1 MRWAPSIARSW
12 SRSSTRRSC
21 PRHSKTTSSPCLQ
34 QVLQGLEKVTLP
46 TSEISKALTE
56 GGTPCTV
63 SELKGRFEKHLDAL
77 TRGKD
82 PAKVRI
88 VIE

>member
-1 MRWAPSIARSW
+1 
-12 SRSSTRRSC
+12 
-21 PRHSKTTSSPCLQ
+21 
-34 QVLQGLEKVTLP
+34 LEKITL
-46 TSEISKALTE
+46 TTTDIKKALTE
-56 GGTPCTV
+56 GGTPCPVGEMRT
-63 SELKGRFEKHLDAL
+63 RFEKHLEAA

>member
-1 MRWAPSIARSW
+1 M
-12 SRSSTRRSC
+12 
-21 PRHSKTTSSPCLQ
+21 
-34 QVLQGLEKVTLP
+34 LQGLEKITLP
-46 TSEISKALTE
+46 TSEIAKALTE

-82 PAKVRI
+82 PAKIRI